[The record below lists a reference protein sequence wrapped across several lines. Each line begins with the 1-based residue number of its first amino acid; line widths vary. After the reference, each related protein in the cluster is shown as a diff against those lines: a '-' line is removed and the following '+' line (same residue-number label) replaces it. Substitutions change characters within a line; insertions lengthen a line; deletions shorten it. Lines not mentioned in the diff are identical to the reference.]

1 MKPISKS
8 DYVKTIV
15 ESLQDLDLKI
25 IFEPGR
31 SIVGDCGIL
40 VSQVL
45 YVKEARS
52 KNFLI
57 IDASMSE
64 LIRPPLYD
72 AYHKIIPV
80 GEKII
85 LNLKPT
91 MLLGLCVKVQI
102 FLGKDRSL
110 SCKSGD
116 NIVIQDV
123 GAYGSVLSS
132 NYNTRPKPAEY
143 IISNNQVNLIR
154 SSDSIE
160 QILDN
165 EKLLKRIPEPD
176 LMESQEQALS
186 YANA

>member
-1 MKPISKS
+1 MIMLRQLRVSS
-8 DYVKTIV
+8 R
-15 ESLQDLDLKI
+15 SRLKNN
-25 IFEPGR
+25 FEPGR

-40 VSQVL
+40 VSQVV
-45 YVKEARS
+45 YVKESRS
-52 KNFLI
+52 KNFII

-64 LIRPPLYD
+64 LIRPPLYG

-80 GEKII
+80 EKN
-85 LNLKPT
+85 NLKPKT
-91 MLLGLCVKVQI
+91 YDVVGPVCESTD

-132 NYNTRPKPAEY
+132 NYNTRPRPAEY
-143 IISNNQVNLIR
+143 IISNNQINLIR
-154 SSDSIE
+154 SADSIE

-165 EKLLKRIPEPD
+165 E
-176 LMESQEQALS
+176 
-186 YANA
+186 NC